1 MVTVGLFTPKHILKS
16 GLTSEIFK
24 PLSAHLKMIFIRRID
39 EKDDHANMT
48 NFLCDLHSNI
58 WFLGLNSA
66 PLLTLQLI
74 KREYIYLGIKTVK
87 RVERHLNICTRR
99 NTFHLYFRHVCLLM
113 VLLHSI

>member
-48 NFLCDLHSNI
+48 NF
-58 WFLGLNSA
+58 
-66 PLLTLQLI
+66 
-74 KREYIYLGIKTVK
+74 
-87 RVERHLNICTRR
+87 
-99 NTFHLYFRHVCLLM
+99 
-113 VLLHSI
+113 